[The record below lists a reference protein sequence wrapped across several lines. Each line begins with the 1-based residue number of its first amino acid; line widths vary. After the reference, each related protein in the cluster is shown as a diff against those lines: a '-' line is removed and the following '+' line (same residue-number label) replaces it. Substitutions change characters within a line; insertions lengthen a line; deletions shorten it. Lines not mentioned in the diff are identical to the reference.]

1 MGACLSTTKVSGSN
15 SNTTS
20 TATSTTT
27 STTTSTVISN
37 HRKESAKP
45 SSTTTTTITTNKQQA
60 SHHEKPRHQQQ
71 RNSQQLR
78 IKDKE
83 NTRRQNGVIPCGKRT
98 DFGYAKDF
106 NKRYTIGKLLGHG
119 QFGYT
124 YVATDKS
131 NGDRVAVKRIEKNKM
146 VLPIAVEDVKRE
158 VKILEALAGHENVVH
173 FHNAFEDENYVYIV
187 MELCE
192 GGELLDRILAKKDS
206 RYTEKD
212 AAVIVRQMLKVAA
225 ECHLHGL
232 VHRDMKPENF
242 LFKSAKVDSHLKATD
257 FGLSDFIKPGKKFQ
271 DIVGSAYYVAP
282 EVLKRKSGPE
292 SDVWSIGV
300 ITYILLC
307 GRRPFWDKTEDGIFK
322 EVLKKKPD
330 FRRKPWPTISNS
342 AKDFVKKL
350 LVKDPRARL
359 TAAQA
364 LSHPWVREGGD
375 ASEIPV
381 DISVL
386 NNMRQFVKYSRLK
399 QFALR
404 ALASTLDEEE
414 LADLRDQFD
423 AIDVD
428 RNGSI
433 SLDEMRQ
440 ALAKDLPWKMKEP
453 RVLEILQA
461 IDSNTDGLVDFTEF
475 VAATLHV
482 HQLEEHDSEKW
493 QQRSQA
499 AFEKFDVDR
508 DGYITPEELK
518 MHTGLRGSIDPLL
531 EEADI
536 DKDGKISLSEFRRL
550 LRTASISSRNVRSP
564 TSYRNS
570 RKMTD
575 NHNLGAAEVQIRDI
589 IISLS

>member
-1 MGACLSTTKVSGSN
+1 MGTCFSSTKVSGSN
-15 SNTTS
+15 SNTTANGA
-20 TATSTTT
+20 TATHHNRKETPKPQSRTTT
-27 STTTSTVISN
+27 VKSQ
-37 HRKESAKP
+37 A
-45 SSTTTTTITTNKQQA
+45 TNEQRPKVP
-60 SHHEKPRHQQQ
+60 HEIRNALPNK
-71 RNSQQLR
+71 NSQQPKP
-78 IKDKE
+78 KDKQ
-83 NTRRQNGVIPCGKRT
+83 NPKRQPCGKRT
-98 DFGYAKDF
+98 DFGYDKDF
-106 NKRYTIGKLLGHG
+106 DARYSLGKLLGHG

-124 YVATDKS
+124 YVGVDLAK
-131 NGDRVAVKRIEKNKM
+131 GDRVAVKKIDKSKM
-146 VLPIAVEDVKRE
+146 ILPIAVEDVKRE
-158 VKILEALAGHENVVH
+158 VKILKELTGHENVVQ
-173 FHNAFEDENYVYIV
+173 FYNAFEDDSYVYIV

-206 RYTEKD
+206 RYSEKD
-212 AAVIVRQMLKVAA
+212 AAVVVRQMLKVAA

-242 LFKSAKVDSHLKATD
+242 LFKSPRADSPLKATD
-257 FGLSDFIKPGKKFQ
+257 FGLSDFIKPGKKFH

-322 EVLKKKPD
+322 EVLRNKPD
-330 FRRKPWPTISNS
+330 FRRKPWPSISNA

-364 LSHPWVREGGD
+364 LSHPWVREGGE
-375 ASEIPV
+375 ASEIPI

-386 NNMRQFVKYSRLK
+386 SNMRQFVKFSRLK

-404 ALASTLDEEE
+404 ALASTLNEEE

-428 RNGSI
+428 KSGAI
-433 SLDEMRQ
+433 SLEEMRH
-440 ALAKDLPWKMKEP
+440 ALAKDIPWRLKDS

-461 IDSNTDGLVDFTEF
+461 IDSNTDGLVDFSEF

-482 HQLEEHDSEKW
+482 HQLEEHDSDKW
-493 QQRSQA
+493 LHRSQA
-499 AFEKFDVDR
+499 AFEKFDIDK
-508 DGYITPEELK
+508 DGYITPEELRL
-518 MHTGLRGSIDPLL
+518 HTGLRGSIDSLL

-536 DKDGKISLSEFRRL
+536 DKDGKISLPEFRRL
-550 LRTASISSRNVRSP
+550 LRTASISSQTVTTP
-564 TSYRNS
+564 
-570 RKMTD
+570 RKMLD
-575 NHNLGAAEVQIRDI
+575 
-589 IISLS
+589 